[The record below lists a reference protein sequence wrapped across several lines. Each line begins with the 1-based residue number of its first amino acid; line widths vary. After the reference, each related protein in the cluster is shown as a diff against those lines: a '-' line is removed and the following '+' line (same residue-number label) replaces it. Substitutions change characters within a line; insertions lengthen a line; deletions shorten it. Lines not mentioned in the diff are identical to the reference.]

1 MLEERRI
8 GVQQAAPIMSQRM
21 PANQR
26 RDSILKAA
34 LTLFADK
41 GYHGVSIGD
50 IARRVN
56 VSPAILYRH
65 FASKQQLYDTV
76 LESMSGQRESYVE
89 TVVNSSTS
97 FEDVLI
103 GMTQV
108 YIKSVTDNP
117 DMLRLELQSL
127 LEGSAA
133 TNEFFIN
140 RWKSFT
146 DYIEFGLNERM
157 THDIPNREI
166 TIMTA
171 GLMFQGMVREAL
183 IQKYLQP
190 HDRLVDLSMDEL
202 SQELVALFLRA
213 VGINK
218 SHISRRGVI
227 KA

>member
-1 MLEERRI
+1 MN
-8 GVQQAAPIMSQRM
+8 QRM
-21 PANQR
+21 PAVQR
-26 RDSILKAA
+26 RDSILKVA
-34 LTLFADK
+34 LKLFAEK
-41 GYHGVSIGD
+41 GFHGVSID
-50 IARRVN
+50 EIARKVN

-65 FASKQQLYDTV
+65 FDSKQQLYDTV
-76 LESMSGQRESYVE
+76 LQTMSAQRESYVD

-108 YIKSVTDNP
+108 YIKSVADNP
-117 DMLRLELQSL
+117 DMLRIELQSL
-127 LEGSAA
+127 LDGSAA
-133 TNEFFIN
+133 TNDFFIN

-166 TIMTA
+166 TIMAA

-183 IQKYLQP
+183 VQKFLQP
-190 HDRLVDLSMDEL
+190 HDRLVDLSMEEL

-213 VGINK
+213 VGIGK
-218 SHISRRGVI
+218 SHLSRRAVI
-227 KA
+227 KS